1 MNEIDNNK
9 DDVSVVKED
18 FDLIEEMKIIE
29 QQIKDPNIQSFRN
42 TTNWKQLN
50 LNKMNQNQEVL
61 LKEISE
67 CLLRIE
73 SMLQTLLKK

>member
-18 FDLIEEMKIIE
+18 IIEKMKIIE
-29 QQIKDPNIQSFRN
+29 QQMKDPNIQSFRN
-42 TTNWKQLN
+42 K
-50 LNKMNQNQEVL
+50 NQEVL

-73 SMLQTLLKK
+73 SMLQSLLNK